1 MADEL
6 AEARMHIA
14 QLERQVAELAAAL
27 KLADGELDQLSYGI
41 SHDLRSPLRAVGGF
55 SEMLEEDCGAK
66 LDENGR
72 RYLAVI
78 RASAGK
84 LERMIAGLLEYSR
97 ICRQELRYEAAVDME
112 ALARRASETVGSVSN
127 SAFQPI
133 PSLPPA
139 AGDPELLYHV
149 WHNLLANALTFSSR
163 SESPRIEIGGRR
175 EQGECVWY
183 VRDNGVGFDMQ
194 YAGKLFGI
202 FQRMHGDEEFPGAGT
217 GLATVRRIVTRH
229 GGRVWAEARTD
240 EGATFFF
247 ALPDSLETQAR

>member
-6 AEARMHIA
+6 AQARTRIA
-14 QLERQVAELAAAL
+14 QLEKQVAELEAAS
-27 KLADGELDQLSYGI
+27 KLADGELDQLAYGI

-72 RYLAVI
+72 RYLSVI

-97 ICRQELRYEAAVDME
+97 VCRQQLRPDAVDME
-112 ALARRASETVGSVSN
+112 ALARRAVEKVGSPDTA
-127 SAFQPI
+127 AFQPI

-139 AGDPELLYHV
+139 GGDAELLYHV
-149 WHNLLANALTFSSR
+149 WHNLLANALTFSGQSA
-163 SESPRIEIGGRR
+163 SPRIEIGGRR

-229 GGRVWAEARTD
+229 GGRVWAEARVD
-240 EGATFFF
+240 EGACFFF
-247 ALPDSLETQAR
+247 ALPDSRETQAR